1 MDRVITWMLPYI
13 QGRCGVQITSKAA
26 LHTSDG
32 TINLER
38 SYFMPAGV
46 IVTPDYNRAQE
57 IIMAKIET
65 DQQKKDIRSAL
76 ERKTANMLLQ
86 MWLQSV
92 ARLYALQNATNEPI
106 QSEIDYRK
114 KEIDVIE
121 TEMFRRNVEIVWSE
135 SGFIWQFRADDV
147 GDIPF

>member
-1 MDRVITWMLPYI
+1 
-13 QGRCGVQITSKAA
+13 
-26 LHTSDG
+26 
-32 TINLER
+32 
-38 SYFMPAGV
+38 MPAGV